1 MALNCLDKSTE
12 WGSPIFK
19 VLANN
24 DTGSAPG
31 HQGGV
36 VIPEALRQYFPQL
49 KGSVSPQ
56 HPTIDQRM
64 KADLFA
70 ENVFLATVST
80 RYQYQSWGG
89 ARSPESRLTD
99 QLGPLRNLA
108 KGGDILVI
116 QPRAN
121 DSSWIR
127 LTLVRKS
134 CPDYTTLAE
143 LTGTRRWGVLA
154 VFESIK
160 REDQTVT
167 VDQEA
172 NDEAPSAKELDTSLA
187 PYWAAVAYVARCARR
202 FLECYEKDS
211 AEPSAQRATVSQ
223 AVSLAEIR
231 AASGGDPGVMGHVE
245 LDGQYFDNYDISAI
259 ATALAASE
267 NAADN
272 TYADLH
278 EDRSI
283 ERPVARIFTA
293 ICLAR
298 LAFDCAFASELDG
311 EVMPSPTPLKENV
324 RLAIDWAIWGEIEV
338 NDSLVRDFEQLA
350 KRVALDAITDND
362 PFPSSFFGELWPEGR
377 PASWPSIQL
386 SFRPRA
392 RIIRTIGDRLVSGP
406 EAAVIELVKN
416 SYDADASFVRITFF
430 PALRQNEGAIL
441 FEDDGHGM
449 TLEDIE
455 QKWMEPATSD
465 KRDRKHTAGGRRLLG
480 SKGIG
485 RFAAS
490 RLGRFLELV
499 STANRPVPQGK
510 GTTNAAAQDTRRTS
524 TRIPVLDWDAFEEAK
539 YLDDVSFPV
548 ESLAPKKA
556 TGTELKVSSLRD
568 EWPEQR
574 ILKLYGELRK
584 LVSPIPAAGT
594 SAFRIFLDLSHCTL
608 ENSTFDGAALLG
620 IDTDATNSSLQ
631 TSHAP
636 YEVRP
641 FPLLDACD
649 YAVDGVFDENGRFDG
664 TMTIQRGGL
673 EPEAI
678 ILDVPPRFD
687 DGEEPCGVV
696 LVRLHVFDRESTAIR
711 STAAKAGF
719 GAIGI
724 REARKLLDNIAGV
737 AIYREGFRIRPYGD
751 GENDWLTL
759 DAKRVQNP
767 TIKIGRNQ
775 IAGIVSLDDER
786 ESQLIERS
794 SREGLEENGS
804 FRRLRSLISALLA
817 EVVEPK
823 RRQFRINA
831 GLDSR
836 PESSFR
842 DIYDRVQMGW
852 SKLLVAKI
860 PEVDRPA
867 AEELIAKESDRLTQ
881 YVKRLEDRQAQLEA
895 RVTLGLIIGEVMH
908 QGNTP
913 LSFLENEVS
922 RLRRWWPSLLDSS
935 TKSQERLLEV
945 PRILNGMDASGE
957 KLRTLFNA
965 LNPLSGARRG
975 APKEYDVREVIEKT
989 LYLFKSK
996 IEKIGIDISVE
1007 SDVVGNVV
1015 TGYHDDLSTAATNLI
1030 DNAVYW
1036 LEYHN
1041 IINPT
1046 LRISISSAED
1056 RCIIAVADN
1065 GTGVPPEFADQ
1076 LFDIG
1081 FTLKP
1086 NGTGLGL
1093 SIAKEAVFRSNGEL
1107 ELLVSS
1113 CGAAFQISLPLAK
1126 SLNFESQEN

>member
-1 MALNCLDKSTE
+1 MALNCLDKSNE
-12 WGSPIFK
+12 WEAPFFK

-24 DTGSAPG
+24 DTGAAPG

-49 KGSVSPQ
+49 KGMITPN
-56 HPTIDQRM
+56 HPTIDQRIN
-64 KADLFA
+64 ADLFA
-70 ENVFLATVST
+70 ENEFLASVLT
-80 RYQYQSWGG
+80 RYQYQTWGG

-108 KGGDILVI
+108 KGGDVLIM
-116 QPRAN
+116 QRRTE
-121 DSSWIR
+121 DSSCVK
-127 LTLVRKS
+127 LTLVRRS
-134 CPDYTTLAE
+134 SPFYSVLVE
-143 LTGTRRWGVLA
+143 LIGTRRWGVLQRSEPASVESVSGEVAQLA
-154 VFESIK
+154 V
-160 REDQTVT
+160 
-167 VDQEA
+167 
-172 NDEAPSAKELDTSLA
+172 DEELPSAKELVTTGV
-187 PYWAAVAYVARCARR
+187 PYWAAVAFVVRCARR
-202 FLECYEKDS
+202 FLECYENDS
-211 AEPSAQRATVSQ
+211 AEPSAQRATVAQ
-223 AVSLAEIR
+223 AVALAETR
-231 AASGGDPGVMGHVE
+231 AALGGDPSVVDAIE
-245 LDGQYFDNYDISAI
+245 LDGQYFDTYDISAI
-259 ATALAASE
+259 ATALGANE

-278 EDRSI
+278 EDPNI
-283 ERPVARIFTA
+283 ERPIARIFTA
-293 ICLAR
+293 ICLAH
-298 LAFDCAFASELDG
+298 LAFRCAFAHHLEGEPSFELISLA
-311 EVMPSPTPLKENV
+311 ESM
-324 RLAIDWAIWGEIEV
+324 RLAIEWSIWGENEI
-338 NDSLVRDFEQLA
+338 NDTLIRDFMHLKEQIA
-350 KRVALDAITDND
+350 QHVIGDQGS
-362 PFPSSFFGELWPEGR
+362 FPRTLFGKLWPDGR
-377 PASWPSIQL
+377 PAEWPPIEL

-430 PALRQNEGAIL
+430 PALNSEHGAIL

-465 KRDRKHTAGGRRLLG
+465 KRDRKHTARGRRLLG

-499 STANRPVPQGK
+499 STAKVIAG
-510 GTTNAAAQDTRRTS
+510 DTDSKQLPLSPRLTS
-524 TRIPVLDWDAFEEAK
+524 TRIPELDWDAFEEAK
-539 YLDDVSFPV
+539 YLDSVRFPV
-548 ESLAPKKA
+548 ESLAPKQG
-556 TGTELKVSSLRD
+556 TGTQLRISSLRD
-568 EWPEQR
+568 EWPAQR
-574 ILKLYGELRK
+574 VIKLHDELRK
-584 LVSPIPAAGT
+584 LVSPVPAAGA
-594 SAFRIFLDLSHCTL
+594 SDFRIFLDLSQCTL
-608 ENSTFDGAALLG
+608 KNSSFEGAALLH
-620 IDTDATNSSLQ
+620 TDKGTNAHLNAA
-631 TSHAP
+631 HDL
-636 YEVRP
+636 YEVKP
-641 FPLLDACD
+641 YPLLDACD
-649 YAVDGVFDENGRFDG
+649 YSIDGVFDEGGCFEG
-664 TMTIQRGGL
+664 TITILRGGL
-673 EPEAI
+673 EPEKVS
-678 ILDVPPRFD
+678 LVVPLRIE

-696 LVRLHVFDRESTAIR
+696 LVRLHVFDRESSAIR

-719 GAIGI
+719 GEIGI
-724 REARKLLDNIAGV
+724 REARKILDSIAGV

-775 IAGIVSLDDER
+775 IAGIISLDDEK
-786 ESQLIERS
+786 ESRLIERS

-804 FRRLRSLISALLA
+804 FRRLRTLISALLA
-817 EVVEPK
+817 EILEPK
-823 RRQFRINA
+823 RRQFRISA

-842 DIYDRVQMGW
+842 DIYDRVQLGW

-860 PEVDRPA
+860 PEADRAA

-913 LSFLENEVS
+913 LSFLENEVA
-922 RLRRWWPSLLDSS
+922 RLRRWWPTLFDSS
-935 TKSQERLLEV
+935 EKSQERLTEI

-957 KLRTLFNA
+957 KLRVLFNA

-975 APKEYDVREVIEKT
+975 APKKYDVRDVIEKT

-996 IEKIGIDISVE
+996 IEKIGIKIIFEIDSFEDLVI
-1007 SDVVGNVV
+1007 
-1015 TGYHDDLSTAATNLI
+1015 GYHDDLSTAIANLV

-1041 IINPT
+1041 ISEPI
-1046 LRISISSAED
+1046 LKISAGVSDDHCNIV
-1056 RCIIAVADN
+1056 VADS
-1065 GTGVPPEFADQ
+1065 GVGIPLEFADQ

-1093 SIAKEAVFRSNGEL
+1093 SIAKEAIFRSGGEL
-1107 ELLVSS
+1107 ELLATNQ
-1113 CGAAFQISLPLAK
+1113 GTAFKISLPLAK
-1126 SLNFESQEN
+1126 KTDR

>member
-1 MALNCLDKSTE
+1 
-12 WGSPIFK
+12 
-19 VLANN
+19 
-24 DTGSAPG
+24 
-31 HQGGV
+31 
-36 VIPEALRQYFPQL
+36 
-49 KGSVSPQ
+49 
-56 HPTIDQRM
+56 
-64 KADLFA
+64 
-70 ENVFLATVST
+70 
-80 RYQYQSWGG
+80 
-89 ARSPESRLTD
+89 
-99 QLGPLRNLA
+99 
-108 KGGDILVI
+108 
-116 QPRAN
+116 
-121 DSSWIR
+121 
-127 LTLVRKS
+127 
-134 CPDYTTLAE
+134 
-143 LTGTRRWGVLA
+143 
-154 VFESIK
+154 
-160 REDQTVT
+160 
-167 VDQEA
+167 
-172 NDEAPSAKELDTSLA
+172 
-187 PYWAAVAYVARCARR
+187 VAYVARCARR
-202 FLECYEKDS
+202 FLECYERDP
-211 AEPSAQRATVSQ
+211 AEPSAQRALVSQ
-223 AVSLAEIR
+223 AVALAEIR
-231 AASGGDPGVMGHVE
+231 AASGGDPSDMEQLE
-245 LDGQYFDNYDISAI
+245 LDGQYFDNYDIIAI
-259 ATALAASE
+259 ENALAASE
-267 NAADN
+267 HAAEN
-272 TYADLH
+272 TYTDLH
-278 EDRSI
+278 EDLGV
-283 ERPVARIFTA
+283 ERHVARILTA
-293 ICLAR
+293 TYLAR
-298 LAFDCAFASELDG
+298 LAVNCAFSGELQISFRSIP
-311 EVMPSPTPLKENV
+311 ECV
-324 RLAIDWAIWGEIEV
+324 RLAIDWAIWGEVDV
-338 NDSLVRDFEQLA
+338 NGALVRDFNCLTEQV
-350 KRVALDAITDND
+350 VAYAITEHD
-362 PFPSSFFGELWPEGR
+362 PFPTTLFGELWPEGR
-377 PASWPSIQL
+377 PPNWPHIQL

-416 SYDADASFVRITFF
+416 SYDADASFARITLF
-430 PALRQNEGAIL
+430 PSSLQSKWVIL

-499 STANRPVPQGK
+499 STAVRPSPA
-510 GTTNAAAQDTRRTS
+510 GTVALRFSAADARLTT
-524 TRIPVLDWDAFEEAK
+524 TRIPALDWDAFEKAK

-548 ESLAPKKA
+548 ESMEPKKT
-556 TGTELKVSSLRD
+556 TGTSLKVSVLRD
-568 EWPEQR
+568 EWPERR
-574 ILKLYGELRK
+574 ILKLHGELRK
-584 LVSPIPAAGT
+584 LVSPIPILGRT
-594 SAFRIFLDLSHCTL
+594 AFRIFLDLSNCTL
-608 ENSTFDGAALLG
+608 ENSTFKGATLLG
-620 IDTDATNSSLQ
+620 VDTARENVSLQ
-631 TSHAP
+631 SSYDP

-649 YAVDGVFDENGRFDG
+649 YAVDGIFDESGRFEG
-664 TMTIQRGGL
+664 TITIQRGGL
-673 EPEAI
+673 ESEKI
-678 ILDVPPRFD
+678 VLDVPLRLA

-696 LVRLHVFDRESTAIR
+696 LVRLHVFDRESAAIR

-775 IAGIVSLDDER
+775 IAGIITLDDEKK
-786 ESQLIERS
+786 SQLIERS

-823 RRQFRINA
+823 RRQFRISA
-831 GLDSR
+831 GIDGR

-852 SKLLVAKI
+852 SKLLIAKI
-860 PEVDRPA
+860 PEADRPA

-922 RLRRWWPSLLDSS
+922 RLKRWWPSLLDSS
-935 TKSQERLLEV
+935 KRSNERLLDV

-957 KLRTLFNA
+957 KLRVLFDA

-975 APKEYDVREVIEKT
+975 EPKEYDVCEVVEKT

-1007 SDVVGNVV
+1007 SNIAGKVVI
-1015 TGYHDDLSTAATNLI
+1015 GYHDDLSTAVTNLI
-1030 DNAVYW
+1030 DNAIYW
-1036 LEYHN
+1036 MEYHN
-1041 IINPT
+1041 ILAPT
-1046 LRISISSAED
+1046 LKVSISAIED
-1056 RCIIAVADN
+1056 RCIIVIADN
-1065 GTGVPPEFADQ
+1065 GTGVPAEFADQ

-1093 SIAKEAVFRSNGEL
+1093 SIAKEAVFRSSGEL
-1107 ELLVSS
+1107 ELLLSN

-1126 SLNFESQEN
+1126 

>member
-1 MALNCLDKSTE
+1 
-12 WGSPIFK
+12 

-49 KGSVSPQ
+49 KGSISPQ

-64 KADLFA
+64 EADLFA

-116 QPRAN
+116 QRRAN
-121 DSSWIR
+121 DSSRIR

-134 CPDYTTLAE
+134 CTDYSMLAE
-143 LTGTRRWGVLA
+143 LTGTRRWGALLLA
-154 VFESIK
+154 ESINGEGHTVAVE
-160 REDQTVT
+160 EDSSDVT
-167 VDQEA
+167 
-172 NDEAPSAKELDTSLA
+172 PSAKELDTSLT
-187 PYWAAVAYVARCARR
+187 PYWAAVAYIARCARR

-211 AEPSAQRATVSQ
+211 AEPSAQRVTVSQ
-223 AVSLAEIR
+223 AVALAEIR
-231 AASGGDPGVMGHVE
+231 ATAGGDPSVMEPLE

-259 ATALAASE
+259 ATSLAASE

-272 TYADLH
+272 TYTDLH
-278 EDRSI
+278 EDQNI
-283 ERPVARIFTA
+283 EGPVARIFTA

-298 LAFDCAFASELDG
+298 LAFDCAFASQLDG
-311 EVMPSPTPLKENV
+311 ELTPPFAPLLESM

-338 NDSLVRDFEQLA
+338 NDSLVRDFEQLT
-350 KRVALDAITDND
+350 KQVAIHAIIDYD
-362 PFPSSFFGELWPEGR
+362 PFPSSLFGELWTEGR
-377 PASWPSIQL
+377 PASWPLIQL

-416 SYDADASFVRITFF
+416 SYDADASFVRITFL
-430 PALRQNEGAIL
+430 PALRQDEGAIL

-465 KRDRKHTAGGRRLLG
+465 KRDRKHTAHGRRLLG

-499 STANRPVPQGK
+499 STANRPAPKGKINVTSAPQ
-510 GTTNAAAQDTRRTS
+510 DVRLTS
-524 TRIPVLDWDAFEEAK
+524 TRIPELDWDAFEEAK

-574 ILKLYGELRK
+574 ILRLHGELRK
-584 LVSPIPAAGT
+584 LVSPIPAAGA
-594 SAFRIFLDLSHCTL
+594 SAFKIFLDLSHCTL

-620 IDTDATNSSLQ
+620 IDADSTNASLQ
-631 TSHAP
+631 IGRDP
-636 YEVRP
+636 YEVKP
-641 FPLLDACD
+641 YPLLDACD
-649 YAVDGVFDENGRFDG
+649 YAVDGVFDESGRFEG

-673 EPEAI
+673 EAEKI
-678 ILDVPPRFD
+678 ILEVPQQLD
-687 DGEEPCGVV
+687 NGEEPCGVV

-724 REARKLLDNIAGV
+724 RDARKLLDNIAGV

-775 IAGIVSLDDER
+775 IAGVISLDDEKA
-786 ESQLIERS
+786 SQLIERS

-831 GLDSR
+831 GLDGR

-860 PEVDRPA
+860 PEADRPA

-935 TKSQERLLEV
+935 ARSQERLLEV

-957 KLRTLFNA
+957 KLRILFNA

-975 APKEYDVREVIEKT
+975 APKEYYVREVIDKT

-996 IEKIGIDISVE
+996 IAKIGVDVLVE
-1007 SDVVGNVV
+1007 PGNCEHIV
-1015 TGYHDDLSTAATNLI
+1015 TGYHDDLSTAITNLV
-1030 DNAVYW
+1030 DNAIYW

-1041 IINPT
+1041 ISSPI
-1046 LRISISSAED
+1046 LRILTSAAAD
-1056 RCIIAVADN
+1056 RCIIEITDN
-1065 GTGVPPEFADQ
+1065 GAGVPTEFADQ

-1093 SIAKEAVFRSNGEL
+1093 SIAKEAIFRSGGEL
-1107 ELLVSS
+1107 ELLVSNY
-1113 CGAAFQISLPLAK
+1113 GAAFQISLPLAK
-1126 SLNFESQEN
+1126 

>member
-1 MALNCLDKSTE
+1 MALNCLNTSIE
-12 WGSPIFK
+12 WDLPIFK

-31 HQGGV
+31 HQGGI
-36 VIPEALRQYFPQL
+36 VIPEALRLYFPQL
-49 KGSVSPQ
+49 KGQVSSEN
-56 HPTIDQRM
+56 PTIDQRLE
-64 KADLFA
+64 AELFS
-70 ENVFLATVST
+70 ENTFITTVRT
-80 RYQYQSWGG
+80 RYQYQTWGG

-108 KGGDILVI
+108 KGGDVLVI
-116 QPRAN
+116 QRRAD
-121 DSSWIR
+121 DSTQIR

-134 CPDYTTLAE
+134 CSDYSILAE
-143 LTGTRRWGVLA
+143 LIGARRWGALIA
-154 VFESIK
+154 PEM
-160 REDQTVT
+160 
-167 VDQEA
+167 A
-172 NDEAPSAKELDTSLA
+172 NSDNLTATIEEEPCVNIMSAKTLDTSHL
-187 PYWAAVAYVARCARR
+187 PYWAAVAYMARCARR
-202 FLECYEKDS
+202 FLECYERDP
-211 AEPSAQRATVSQ
+211 AEPSAQRAIVAQ
-223 AVSLAEIR
+223 AVALAETR
-231 AASGGDPGVMGHVE
+231 AASGGNPSAMEGLK
-245 LDGQYFDNYDISAI
+245 LDGQFFDNYDIVAI
-259 ATALAASE
+259 EDALAASE
-267 NAADN
+267 HAADN
-272 TYADLH
+272 TYTDLH
-278 EDRSI
+278 EDQSI

-298 LAFDCAFASELDG
+298 LAFGCAFAEELSRSST
-311 EVMPSPTPLKENV
+311 SPQESIG
-324 RLAIDWAIWGEIEV
+324 LAIGWAIWGEIAV
-338 NDSLVRDFEQLA
+338 NDELVRDFDRLTRQLG
-350 KRVALDAITDND
+350 ALSITGYD
-362 PFPSSFFGELWPEGR
+362 PVPSTLFGELWPEGR
-377 PASWPSIQL
+377 PVSWPPIQL

-430 PALRQNEGAIL
+430 PPLWPNEGAIL

-465 KRDRKHTAGGRRLLG
+465 KRDRKHTVGGRRLLG

-499 STANRPVPQGK
+499 STANRPTSVGN
-510 GTTNAAAQDTRRTS
+510 GDASDARLTS
-524 TRIPVLDWDAFEEAK
+524 TRIPALDWDAFEEAK
-539 YLDDVSFPV
+539 YLDDVSFAV
-548 ESLAPKKA
+548 ESLLPKKT
-556 TGTELKVSSLRD
+556 TGTSLKISSLRD
-568 EWPEQR
+568 DWPEQR
-574 ILKLYGELRK
+574 MLKLHGELRK
-584 LVSPIPAAGT
+584 LVSPIPMLGA
-594 SAFRIFLDLSHCTL
+594 SAFRIFLDLSNCTVD
-608 ENSTFDGAALLG
+608 NSTFDGAALLG
-620 IDTDATNSSLQ
+620 TDKRGEIASTASSQ
-631 TSHAP
+631 TP

-649 YAVDGVFDENGRFDG
+649 YSIDGVFDESGRFEG
-664 TMTIQRGGL
+664 AMTIQRGGL
-673 EPEAI
+673 EPEEI
-678 ILDVPPRFD
+678 ILEVPPRLG

-696 LVRLHVFDRESTAIR
+696 LVRLHVFDRESNAIR

-751 GENDWLTL
+751 EENDWLTL

-775 IAGIVSLDDER
+775 IAGIISLDDER

-823 RRQFRINA
+823 RRQFRISA
-831 GLDSR
+831 GLDGRS
-836 PESSFR
+836 ENSFR

-860 PEVDRPA
+860 PEADRPA

-895 RVTLGLIIGEVMH
+895 RVTLGLIVGEVMH

-922 RLRRWWPSLLDSS
+922 RLRRWWPSLFDTSER
-935 TKSQERLLEV
+935 SQQRLLEV

-957 KLRTLFNA
+957 KLRVLFNA

-975 APKEYDVREVIEKT
+975 APKVYDIYDVIEKT

-996 IEKIGIDISVE
+996 IEKIGIEVLVE
-1007 SDVVGNVV
+1007 SDIAGNAVI
-1015 TGYHDDLSTAATNLI
+1015 GYHDDLSTAITNII

-1041 IINPT
+1041 ISKPAIK
-1046 LRISISSAED
+1046 ISINSVED
-1056 RCIIAVADN
+1056 RCIVIVADN
-1065 GTGVPPEFADQ
+1065 GVGIPVEFADQ

-1107 ELLVSS
+1107 ELLVLSH
-1113 CGAAFQISLPLAK
+1113 GTAFQISLPFAK
-1126 SLNFESQEN
+1126 

>member
-1 MALNCLDKSTE
+1 MALNCLDKSAE
-12 WGSPIFK
+12 WGPPIFK

-64 KADLFA
+64 EADLFA
-70 ENVFLATVST
+70 ENAFLATVST
-80 RYQYQSWGG
+80 RYQYQTWGG

-108 KGGDILVI
+108 RGGDILVI
-116 QPRAN
+116 QRRAD
-121 DSSWIR
+121 DSSRIR

-134 CPDYTTLAE
+134 CADYSTLAA
-143 LTGTRRWGVLA
+143 LTGTRRWGAL
-154 VFESIK
+154 VFSETIK
-160 REDQTVT
+160 GEDQAVT
-167 VDQEA
+167 IEEEESD
-172 NDEAPSAKELDTSLA
+172 DAPSAKDLDTSLT
-187 PYWAAVAYVARCARR
+187 PYWGAVAYVARCARR

-223 AVSLAEIR
+223 AVALAEIR
-231 AASGGDPGVMGHVE
+231 AASGGAPSAMEHIE
-245 LDGQYFDNYDISAI
+245 LDGQYFDNYDIAAI

-272 TYADLH
+272 TYTDLH
-278 EDRSI
+278 ENRSV

-298 LAFDCAFASELDG
+298 LAFDCAFASELDDG
-311 EVMPSPTPLKENV
+311 ELTHSSTSLPECI

-338 NDSLVRDFEQLA
+338 NDSLVRDYEQLT
-350 KRVALDAITDND
+350 KHVAAHAITDHD
-362 PFPSSFFGELWPEGR
+362 AFPSSLFGELWPEGR
-377 PASWPSIQL
+377 PASWPPIQL

-465 KRDRKHTAGGRRLLG
+465 KRDRKHTARGRRLLG

-499 STANRPVPQGK
+499 STANRPAPTGK
-510 GTTNAAAQDTRRTS
+510 VAISSAEARLTS
-524 TRIPVLDWDAFEEAK
+524 TRIPELDWDAFEEAK

-548 ESLAPKKA
+548 ESLTPKKA

-574 ILKLYGELRK
+574 ILKLHGELRK
-584 LVSPIPAAGT
+584 LVSPIPAAGA
-594 SAFRIFLDLSHCTL
+594 SAFRIFLNLSHCTL

-620 IDTDATNSSLQ
+620 IDTDATNASLQ
-631 TSHAP
+631 TSHDP
-636 YEVRP
+636 YEVKP

-649 YAVDGVFDENGRFDG
+649 YAVDGVFDESGRFEG

-673 EPEAI
+673 EPEEI
-678 ILDVPPRFD
+678 ILEVPPRLD

-724 REARKLLDNIAGV
+724 RDARKLLDNIAGV

-775 IAGIVSLDDER
+775 IAGIISLDDER
-786 ESQLIERS
+786 ESQLVERS

-817 EVVEPK
+817 EIVEPK
-823 RRQFRINA
+823 RRQFRIRA
-831 GLDSR
+831 GLDGR

-860 PEVDRPA
+860 PEADRPA

-935 TKSQERLLEV
+935 ARSQERLLEV

-957 KLRTLFNA
+957 KLRILFNA

-996 IEKIGIDISVE
+996 IEKIGIDVLVE
-1007 SDVVGNVV
+1007 SDIIRNIV
-1015 TGYHDDLSTAATNLI
+1015 TGYYDDLSTAVTNLV

-1041 IINPT
+1041 ISGPT
-1046 LRISISSAED
+1046 LRVSISAAED
-1056 RCIIAVADN
+1056 RCIIVIADN
-1065 GTGVPPEFADQ
+1065 GTGVPAEFADQ

-1107 ELLVSS
+1107 ELLVSN

-1126 SLNFESQEN
+1126 